1 MILQIVLNELLEAQ
15 QGDTSD
21 YCQVNETNYGWQAT
35 DSLPDDINW
44 QPPLSTVHT
53 GKNGTPERETEIRE
67 IKDGAKQLN
76 IDEEAEILQKQRLLD
91 DDEDDEVV
99 PQMFGEKK
107 SEEDISEPDDT
118 KDSDW
123 KVVNRQKGKNS
134 RKILHLI
141 KTLTPMSE
149 EEAAMITDV
158 WDVSLDVTAR
168 VRLYLSWLQKYRK
181 SLTSRIT
188 NLADSYTAGSRMLS
202 ELNMERD
209 GLILKRAKVI
219 GMTTTAAAKYRR
231 LLATVGCPIVI
242 MEEAAEVKF
251 LSLIT
256 FTERQ
261 IKRINFF
268 RKTVMMPFYCQT
280 GVIMCQ
286 LWLTLFLI
294 LISIIIFCL
303 VSRRFW
309 KLTWSPH

>member
-1 MILQIVLNELLEAQ
+1 MQIVLSELLEAE

-21 YCQVNETNYGWQAT
+21 YCQVNETSYGWQDT

-67 IKDGAKQLN
+67 IKDGAKKLN

-168 VRLYLSWLQKYRK
+168 VRLYLSWLQKYRIN
-181 SLTSRIT
+181 LTSRIT
-188 NLADSYTAGSRMLS
+188 SLADSYAAGSRMLS

-231 LLATVGCPIVI
+231 LLATVGCPIVV

-251 LSLIT
+251 LSFIT

-268 RKTVMMPFYCQT
+268 GKTAMMPFYCE
-280 GVIMCQ
+280 
-286 LWLTLFLI
+286 LTLYG
-294 LISIIIFCL
+294 L
-303 VSRRFW
+303 VSLCVNYGSHDF
-309 KLTWSPH
+309 LS

>member
-21 YCQVNETNYGWQAT
+21 YCQINETSYGWQDT
-35 DSLPDDINW
+35 DSLPDDKHW

-53 GKNGTPERETEIRE
+53 GTPERETEIRE

-91 DDEDDEVV
+91 DDDEDEVV

-107 SEEDISEPDDT
+107 SAEDISEPVDT

-123 KVVNRQKGKNS
+123 TVVNRQKGKNS

-158 WDVSLDVTAR
+158 WDASLDGTAR

-181 SLTSRIT
+181 NLTSRIT
-188 NLADSYTAGSRMLS
+188 ILADSYAAGSRMLS

-219 GMTTTAAAKYRR
+219 GMTTTAAAKYRC
-231 LLATVGCPIVI
+231 LLATVGCPIVV

-268 RKTVMMPFYCQT
+268 R
-280 GVIMCQ
+280 
-286 LWLTLFLI
+286 
-294 LISIIIFCL
+294 
-303 VSRRFW
+303 
-309 KLTWSPH
+309 